1 MGVTQQW
8 VERARNMGA
17 DGIWLAGATPTV
29 RLEMH
34 SARRNRLRRAG
45 GMGGAVDGARRRE
58 RHADPGP
65 QRHARADRDRAPSRR
80 AGLPE
85 PRDGL
90 LLPRRS
96 ERRGRLPGCSARP
109 RGHLRGAG
117 GEARRR
123 PRAARPRGRPPRA
136 LQGRADRAH
145 RRSVPRVRAARVP
158 HIAPILAK
166 VVSVHGPRDASLH
179 ELQAIFRELSDALL
193 PHLDEEEQVL
203 FPAILAPRP
212 DPGVVKRELERMVG
226 DHLVVGR
233 QLARIRT
240 LTQCY
245 STPEWGCTT
254 YRVLMSELEALEA
267 DTLRHVHLENHVLA
281 PLASRAA

>member
-1 MGVTQQW
+1 MQTLDRSATLAQIVTEHPAAARVFQSHGMDYCCHGEVS
-8 VERARNMGA
+8 VEDACRGA
-17 DGIWLAGATPTV
+17 PLDPEVIFAELEE
-29 RLEMH
+29 RLGD
-34 SARRNRLRRAG
+34 A
-45 GMGGAVDGARRRE
+45 RE
-58 RHADPGP
+58 RPGP
-65 QRHARADRDRAPSRR
+65 EDD
-80 AGLPE
+80 
-85 PRDGL
+85 
-90 LLPRRS
+90 
-96 ERRGRLPGCSARP
+96 
-109 RGHLRGAG
+109 
-117 GEARRR
+117 
-123 PRAARPRGRPPRA
+123 PRA
-136 LQGRADRAH
+136 LSKVALIARIVDRYHGYARRAL
-145 RRSVPRVRAARVP
+145 P